1 MLKSE
6 LIDSI
11 AKKLNHISVHEI
23 SNSVNV
29 LIETMRSA
37 LSRSARIE
45 IRGFGS
51 FALHYQAPH
60 TARNPKTGKQVI
72 TKGKNR
78 PHFKPGK
85 KLRERVDA
93 SLPSPGTE

>member
-1 MLKSE
+1 MLKSK
-6 LIDSI
+6 LIDRL

-23 SNSVNV
+23 NHSVNV
-29 LIETMRSA
+29 LIEAMRCA
-37 LSRSARIE
+37 LSRGERIE

-51 FALHYQAPH
+51 FALHYQPPH
-60 TARNPKTGKQVI
+60 NARNPKTGKQVI

-85 KLRERVDA
+85 KLRERVDRENK
-93 SLPSPGTE
+93 SV